1 MSIEYSEDDFNTWLD
16 YDQTKLGGRTPSISI
31 VSAPNTTVN
40 SPMNQEK
47 LSLTLSHLSKGFEI
61 YVSCRMKKQVLIKFQ
76 CNFFYVT
83 YLLRYIRKY
92 TAGGNVSPYSRIV
105 QNVLLFLSV
114 FTKNSQKN
122 YN

>member
-16 YDQTKLGGRTPSISI
+16 YDQIKLGGRTPSISI

-61 YVSCRMKKQVLIKFQ
+61 YVSCKLKKQVQ
-76 CNFFYVT
+76 NSSATFFYGT

-92 TAGGNVSPYSRIV
+92 TASRNVSPYSRIV
-105 QNVLLFLSV
+105 LKPAAFFERLYKE
-114 FTKNSQKN
+114 FTNKS
-122 YN
+122 